1 MSSIIN
7 DPSELILTPQ
17 QLIKK
22 ARATYPAAYALSV
35 NEAMR
40 VQRFDDLVWQFFD
53 THPEFRRV
61 ERLGEDDN
69 THPKIVNVYDDKS
82 IDLLKRFFTVKRLSL
97 ANAYA
102 LALRVLSNPW
112 FEVLSVFN
120 YADTTKHQAALNT
133 SEGYKGIIDE
143 ANEAFY
149 TLWLNN
155 RDESNAHLI
164 RDALKLNDSYL
175 YLCAGERDIL
185 QLIKLISEY
194 NTPFTTTQEEGFV
207 AIKSI
212 PQSTA
217 LIGVGK
223 KSIEQ
228 AKYDK
233 LNEFLDVISTT
244 GEHIYIRGK
253 QLHPSNGSEF
263 VNLDKMNRQIIAM
276 LHKNGYS
283 SKMITLSL
291 DDYMAFRDVH
301 NRKDARKQFE
311 KDLSLL
317 YEVSL
322 NYNGIESRYLQT
334 RAKIQNSKVLLILTD
349 LYFESLR
356 ANNSIAYIPQEFFS
370 LKGNAYKIAIFLA
383 DNHKRNIGKR
393 NENRVSIAKLLEA
406 TSLNLVEKIDPKYY
420 KRQIIDPFFNALSK
434 AAAKGFSYSIVHHGG
449 APLNQL
455 EQFEIHHN
463 YLLFISC
470 LVEVT
475 WDKEPEHYKT
485 LRENKSSEA
494 AARKRG
500 RLKMIEAQAKSNK
513 PIKKDS

>member
-1 MSSIIN
+1 MSN
-7 DPSELILTPQ
+7 DVNDLNELILTPQ

-22 ARATYPAAYALSV
+22 ARAVCPAAYALSV
-35 NEAMR
+35 NEALR

-61 ERLGEDDN
+61 ERLGEGDN
-69 THPKIVNVYDDKS
+69 AHTKIVNVYDDKS
-82 IDLLKRFFTVKRLSL
+82 IDLLKQFFTVKRLSL
-97 ANAYA
+97 SNAYA

-120 YADTTKHQAALNT
+120 NGDTTKHQAALNT
-133 SEGYKGIIDE
+133 SEGYKGNIDE

-155 RDESNAHLI
+155 RYENNAHLL

-175 YLCAGERDIL
+175 YLCVGERDIL
-185 QLIKLISEY
+185 QLIKLVSEY

-253 QLHPSNGSEF
+253 QLQPSNGSEF

-276 LHKNGYS
+276 LHKNGYT

-370 LKGNAYKIAIFLA
+370 LTGNAYKIAIFLA
-383 DNHKRNIGKR
+383 DNRKRNIGKV

-406 TSLNLVEKIDPKYY
+406 TSLNLVEKIEPKYY
-420 KRQIIDPFFNALSK
+420 KRQIIDPFFNALNK
-434 AAAKGFSYSIVHHGG
+434 AAAKGFSYSIVHRGG

-470 LVEVT
+470 LIEVK
-475 WDKEPEHYKT
+475 WDKEPEHYKA
-485 LRENKSSEA
+485 LREDKSSEA

-500 RLKMIEAQAKSNK
+500 RLKKIEAHAKSDK
-513 PIKKDS
+513 PIKKD